1 MSMRKYGT
9 RYKGISPHSVYALVP
24 IETEFIDVIMAL
36 ETIRAEHPK
45 VENEQACKRLAGR
58 LAQRIY

>member
-24 IETEFIDVIMAL
+24 IEIEFSDMVMAL
-36 ETIRAEHPK
+36 ETINAEHPRIEK
-45 VENEQACKRLAGR
+45 EQACKRLAGR